1 MTFQQSLNLCQ
12 RRRPAVDPIP
22 AFRVQLKDYESK
34 CRSQG
39 YLTALDDTDGTFLEN
54 GSGVT
59 GKEISANV
67 NDKRKKCSDDN
78 AFSKRDAE
86 KKRKVM
92 GPSIGPSDGPS
103 IGPPPSAPTKVHLK
117 THSIGPK
124 QRPSIGPSIGPTMPA
139 KDISGPFMPASAESI
154 AGEKLDEK

>member
-1 MTFQQSLNLCQ
+1 M
-12 RRRPAVDPIP
+12 
-22 AFRVQLKDYESK
+22 SK
-34 CRSQG
+34 GGFEECYCG
-39 YLTALDDTDGTFLEN
+39 NHVFNEVGFLHISSYFAIIFLFEN

-59 GKEISANV
+59 GKDISANV